1 MVPAVTIVD
10 HGRGVGS
17 IRPTRVALAADPRFP
32 GGTSGA
38 VAAEIAALAGAVDLV
53 FCALGTAMFR
63 GDRVHP
69 AIAEA
74 IAAHGV
80 PLLRDPAVLRAETIV
95 LHNPSCL
102 RFDRSLAT
110 RLSAARL
117 IVVTHENFLRPN
129 GSEGFDVAGC
139 LDRIEAAAI
148 CGRFVLAPVSP
159 HNRKTVRD
167 WCSGQDRG
175 WEVADADWSNIFDL
189 ELMPPTARPR
199 DRRGRHSRPGFE
211 KFPARSVME
220 AHFPP
225 EAERCLILGAD
236 SLMADPEGVPEHWDL
251 RRFGAMPVAEFLAEI
266 DFFVYFTN
274 PLWRESFGRVIAEAI
289 AAGKLV
295 ITDPGTA
302 ALFGDGVI
310 ASTGDDV
317 QSIVEHFVAAPE
329 AYGAMVRKAQAG
341 LARFTPDAVRARI
354 LPLVAPIAAR
364 HAETVHALV

>member
-1 MVPAVTIVD
+1 
-10 HGRGVGS
+10 
-17 IRPTRVALAADPRFP
+17 
-32 GGTSGA
+32 
-38 VAAEIAALAGAVDLV
+38 
-53 FCALGTAMFR
+53 MFR
-63 GDRVHP
+63 GDGVHP

-74 IAAHGV
+74 LAAHGV
-80 PLLRDPAVLRAETIV
+80 PLLRGPAVLRADTIV

-139 LDRIEAAAI
+139 LDRIEAAAV
-148 CGRFVLAPVSP
+148 CGELVLAPVSA
-159 HNRKTVRD
+159 HNRTTVRG
-167 WCSGQDRG
+167 WCGRQDRG
-175 WEVADADWSNIFDL
+175 WEIAETDWSNIFDL
-189 ELMPPTARPR
+189 ELVPPTPRPR

-211 KFPARSVME
+211 KFPARSVMD

-236 SLMADPEGVPEHWDL
+236 SLVADPDGVPEHWDL
-251 RRFGAMPVAEFLAEI
+251 RRFGTMPVAEFLAEI

-302 ALFGDGVI
+302 AVFGEGVI

-317 QSIVEHFVAAPE
+317 QTIVERFLAAPE

-341 LARFTPDAVRARI
+341 LARFTPEAVRARI
-354 LPLVAPIAAR
+354 LPLVAPVADRRPEIAR
-364 HAETVHALV
+364 ALV